1 MLPQSCPLESCPIS
15 PKGDIGTKTAGPVL
29 CRGEREPAKAGSPSP
44 SQQCDETDRVTD
56 PRVFTLAKTKKPL
69 MPCHPARAR
78 EFLAKGRAVVA
89 EFLPFAIRLKDKRA
103 GITQP
108 IQLKIDPGAK
118 TTGVALT
125 TTIRILTL
133 IEISH
138 RKAAIQ
144 KKLAQRRAYRR
155 RRRSANLR
163 CRQPRFKNRGKAG
176 FIAPSIRSILD
187 NVNSWV
193 TQLRRWAP
201 VTEIAIETTKFDAQK
216 LQNPEIAGTEYQR
229 GTLAGFEVWE
239 YLLQKFNHRCA
250 YCERTDLP
258 LTQDHVIPRSAGGSN
273 RVSNLTPACLPC
285 NQSKGNQS
293 VSEFLANRPE
303 KLKALTAQ
311 LKKPLASCAT
321 MNTLRNKLVAMAEAT
336 GLPVVQSS
344 GAQTK
349 FNRKRFGI
357 QKTHALDAA
366 FTGDMAACPKG
377 TATRTLSIKAT
388 GRGSYCR
395 TRTDAFGF
403 PRLYLPRTKMVRG
416 FQTGDIVLT
425 PKGVGRIA
433 VRTKGHFALATARE
447 KTTIN
452 PNHCRLAQRADGYN
466 CQFLPTLS
474 DGVSLASI

>member
-1 MLPQSCPLESCPIS
+1 
-15 PKGDIGTKTAGPVL
+15 
-29 CRGEREPAKAGSPSP
+29 
-44 SQQCDETDRVTD
+44 
-56 PRVFTLAKTKKPL
+56 VFILAKSKTPL

-78 EFLAKGRAVVA
+78 AFLAKGRAVVTR
-89 EFLPFAIRLKDKRA
+89 FLPFALRLKDRTA
-103 GITQP
+103 GQTQA

-125 TTIRILTL
+125 TEKRILTL

-155 RRRSANLR
+155 RRRTANLR

-187 NVNSWV
+187 NVSSWV
-193 TQLRRWAP
+193 TRLRRWAP
-201 VTEIAIETTKFDAQK
+201 VTELVIETTKFDAAK
-216 LQNPEIAGTEYQR
+216 LQNPEISGVKYQQ
-229 GTLAGFEVWE
+229 GTLFGFEVWE
-239 YLLQKFNHRCA
+239 YLLAKFNHRCA
-250 YCERTDLP
+250 YCERTNLP
-258 LTQDHVIPRSAGGSN
+258 LTQDHVIPRASGGSN
-273 RVSNLTPACLPC
+273 RVSNLTLACLPC
-285 NQSKGNQS
+285 NQAKGSQS
-293 VSEFLANRPE
+293 VEVFLGENSA
-303 KLKALTAQ
+303 KLKTLQAQ

-321 MNTLRNKLVAMAEAT
+321 MNILRNQIRRMANAT
-336 GLPVVQSS
+336 GLPVSEAS

-349 FNRKRFGI
+349 LNRKQFGVK
-357 QKTHALDAA
+357 KTHALDAA
-366 FTGDMAACPKG
+366 FTGEIAACPKG

-395 TRTDAFGF
+395 TRTDAYGF
-403 PRLYLPRTKMVRG
+403 PRLHLPRTKRVRG

-433 VRTKGHFALATARE
+433 VRTKGHFALATPRA

-466 CQFLPTLS
+466 CQFLPTLT